1 MTVAVALDRARGAFE
16 AHAWGDAFS
25 QLTTADHDSPLVPAD
40 LELAATAAYLTGH
53 DAESDGFWTRA
64 HRGWLRAG
72 DATRAARCGFWLS
85 FLALL
90 RGDVAHS
97 TGWLARTQRLLD
109 ERQVTCVEQGYLLL
123 LVGLHEMWQEHDGQS
138 AYETFSKAAA
148 IADRFGDPDL
158 TTFARLSMGE
168 ALVETGRTSEGVR
181 LLDEVMVAVTAGEV
195 SVIPAGIA
203 YCAVILDCQK
213 IMDLQRATEWTTAL
227 GDWCAS
233 QQGLVPFQG
242 QCLVHRSEILQ
253 LHGSWSEAADEVQRA
268 CDGYSRP
275 GLLGMA
281 FYQRGELHRLR
292 GEFEQAEEAYRQAA
306 ARGHETQPGLSL
318 LRLAQ
323 GQVDAAV
330 AAIRR
335 LVAEPDDVQAAGSD
349 PARARLLAAHVEI
362 MLAAGRVDTAR
373 SGAEELVGLATH
385 VDVPLLQAMSAQA
398 TGAVLLAEGRADAA
412 LERLR
417 HACGIWQMLSA
428 PYDVARTR
436 ALMGVA
442 CRLLGD
448 HDTGQMHLDTAC
460 KVFGDLGARPDLS
473 RTEKLTLKTAPGAR
487 GLLTTREL
495 EVLRL
500 VTLGKTNRAIAAEL
514 FLSEKT
520 VARHVSNILTKLGL
534 SSRSAATAYAYEHG
548 LV

>member
-1 MTVAVALDRARGAFE
+1 MTLAVALDRGRGAFE
-16 AHAWGDAFS
+16 AHAWGDAFA
-25 QLTTADHDSPLVPAD
+25 QLTVADRDSPLVPAD

-53 DAESDGFWTRA
+53 DLESDGFWTRA
-64 HRGWLRAG
+64 HRGWLGAG
-72 DATRAARCGFWLS
+72 EAARAAGCGFWLS

-109 ERQVTCVEQGYLLL
+109 ERQVACVEQGYLLIV
-123 LVGLHEMWQEHDGQS
+123 VGLSEMWQEHDAQA

-148 IADRFGDPDL
+148 IAERFGDPDL

-227 GDWCAS
+227 GDWCDT

-253 LHGSWSEAADEVQRA
+253 LHGSWSDAASEVQRA

-292 GEFEQAEEAYRQAA
+292 GELEQAEEAYRQAA
-306 ARGHETQPGLSL
+306 ARGHEPQPGLSL

-323 GQVDAAV
+323 GQVD
-330 AAIRR
+330 
-335 LVAEPDDVQAAGSD
+335 
-349 PARARLLAAHVEI
+349 
-362 MLAAGRVDTAR
+362 
-373 SGAEELVGLATH
+373 
-385 VDVPLLQAMSAQA
+385 
-398 TGAVLLAEGRADAA
+398 
-412 LERLR
+412 
-417 HACGIWQMLSA
+417 
-428 PYDVARTR
+428 
-436 ALMGVA
+436 
-442 CRLLGD
+442 
-448 HDTGQMHLDTAC
+448 
-460 KVFGDLGARPDLS
+460 
-473 RTEKLTLKTAPGAR
+473 
-487 GLLTTREL
+487 
-495 EVLRL
+495 
-500 VTLGKTNRAIAAEL
+500 
-514 FLSEKT
+514 
-520 VARHVSNILTKLGL
+520 
-534 SSRSAATAYAYEHG
+534 
-548 LV
+548 